1 MRPQDVLSHNRR
13 KFLAYLAGS
22 PLLLGQ
28 QPEEAITDLSQALNV
43 FDFEAA
49 ARKVLPPAHFG
60 YMATGVDDDL
70 TLKANRDGFQ
80 RIYLRP
86 RRLIDISKV
95 DMRTQIFG
103 TTWESPIGLAPV
115 GNAKA
120 FHPEGELPTTRA
132 AKSRNTLQILST
144 ATNTSFEDI
153 SQVLG
158 RPPWYQL
165 YVTSRFDFTE
175 RLVKRVEAAGCQVM
189 AITID
194 TQAGRRTE
202 TFERSRKSDKRDC
215 VACHG
220 STREDFYRRKPMFQG
235 LDVTGLATQNPGLT
249 WEHIR
254 RIRKMTSMKMLLK
267 GIETAEDT
275 KLCIEAGVDG
285 VVVSNHGGRAEESGR
300 GTIECLPEVVEAAAG
315 RIPVVIDGGFRRGT
329 DIFKALA
336 LGAKVVCVGRPYI
349 WALAAFGQAGVERV
363 IDMLRLEL
371 DLVMKQCGVRSLAEI
386 SRASVGFRDGK
397 L

>member
-1 MRPQDVLSHNRR
+1 MRPQDVLTQNRR
-13 KFLAYLAGS
+13 KFLSYLASS
-22 PLLLGQ
+22 PLLFGQ
-28 QPEEAITDLSQALNV
+28 QTDDVIADVNQALNV

-49 ARKVLPPAHFG
+49 ARKSLPAAHFG

-70 TLKANRDGFQ
+70 TLKANRDGFS

-86 RRLIDISKV
+86 RRLIDITRV
-95 DMRTQIFG
+95 DMKAQIFG
-103 TTWESPIGLAPV
+103 TTWDSPIGLAPV

-132 AKSRNTLQILST
+132 AKATKTLQILST
-144 ATNTSFEDI
+144 ATNSSFEDVAQI
-153 SQVLG
+153 LG

-175 RLVKRVEAAGCQVM
+175 KLVKRVEGAGCEII
-189 AITID
+189 AITVD

-202 TFERSRKSDKRDC
+202 TFERSRRLDKREC

-235 LDVTGLATQNPGLT
+235 LDVSGLATQNPALT

-254 RIRKMTSMKMLLK
+254 RIKKMTSMKVLLK

-275 KLCIEAGVDG
+275 KLCLESGIDG
-285 VVVSNHGGRAEESGR
+285 VIVSNHGGRAEESGR
-300 GTIECLPEVVEAAAG
+300 GTIECLPEVVEAAG
-315 RIPVVIDGGFRRGT
+315 GKVPVIIDGGFRRGT

-336 LGAKVVCVGRPYI
+336 LGAKAICIGRPYI
-349 WALAAFGQAGVERV
+349 WALSAFGQAGVERV
-363 IDMLRLEL
+363 IEMLRLEL
-371 DLVMKQCGVRSLAEI
+371 ELVMKQCGARSIAEI
-386 SRASVGFRDGK
+386 TRSSVGFRDQR

>member
-1 MRPQDVLSHNRR
+1 MLPQDILLHSRR
-13 KFLAYLAGS
+13 KFLSYLASS

-28 QPEEAITDLSQALNV
+28 TSDEVITDVNQALNV
-43 FDFEAA
+43 FDFEPA
-49 ARKVLPPAHFG
+49 ARKILPPAHFG

-70 TLKANRDGFQ
+70 TLKANRDGFR

-86 RRLIDISKV
+86 RRLIDITQV
-95 DMRTQIFG
+95 DTKTQIFG
-103 TTWESPIGLAPV
+103 TTWDSPIALAPV

-120 FHPEGELPTTRA
+120 FHPEGEMPTTRA
-132 AKSRNTLQILST
+132 ARTRKALQILST
-144 ATNTSFEDI
+144 ATNSSFEDVTK
-153 SQVLG
+153 VLG

-175 RLVKRVEAAGCQVM
+175 RLVKRVEAAGCEII

-202 TFERSRKSDKRDC
+202 TFERSRRLDRRDC

-235 LDVTGLATQNPGLT
+235 LDVSGLATQNPALT
-249 WEHIR
+249 WDHLR
-254 RIRKMTSMKMLLK
+254 RIKKMTSMKVLLK
-267 GIETAEDT
+267 GIETAEDA
-275 KLCIEAGVDG
+275 KLCLESGIDG
-285 VVVSNHGGRAEESGR
+285 IVVSNHGGRAEESGR
-300 GTIECLPEVVEAAAG
+300 GTIECLPEVVEAANG
-315 RIPVVIDGGFRRGT
+315 KIPVIIDGGFRRGT

-336 LGAKVVCVGRPYI
+336 LGARAICIGRPYI

-363 IDMLRLEL
+363 IDMLNLEL
-371 DLVMKQCGVRSLAEI
+371 QLVMKQCGTRSIAEI
-386 SRASVGFRDGK
+386 TRSSVGLRDSR